1 METAAL
7 RSILS
12 VISRQEVED
21 PVGAETA
28 LQRLLSEQP
37 DQVAVLVRLARLLHR
52 LGRVDEAIP
61 LMRKA
66 ADIARTPAMLND
78 HGSLYLATGD
88 WAAAIE
94 EYQSAI
100 RLDPRYVLAR
110 VNLADTFAE
119 TGRTREAIEVYRT
132 AVSLD
137 PGSIDGHL
145 GLAVALLRI
154 GDSAAAVAE
163 CRAALVVDSN
173 NVQAWHLLA
182 VTLGKSGDRLGAIA
196 AEREAIAR
204 NAGFAKG
211 WHALGSLLDDAGEI
225 GQAVSAYRKALDLD
239 SSLVEASYDLAA
251 LSAAPPPPQM
261 PPCYVTRLFDD
272 FAATFERRLVD
283 ELKYCVPEALRAAVA
298 RHWPFQPPKDL
309 DVLDLGCGTGLV
321 GKQFRDV
328 AQRLTGVDLSP
339 GMLAEA
345 QRSGVY
351 DRLIG
356 DDVVHYMATDDGQFD
371 VILAADLFIYIGDLG
386 ELFAAAAARL
396 RPGGLF
402 AFSIE
407 TQQQRYVLRRT
418 RRYAHSL
425 EYIRE
430 LADSHNFEWREARS
444 TSLRLGEEGPVE
456 GHVIVVKRA

>member
-1 METAAL
+1 MLTA
-7 RSILS
+7 IG
-12 VISRQEVED
+12 RQETED
-21 PVGAETA
+21 PVGAEA
-28 LQRLLSEQP
+28 AMRRLLDEHPRES
-37 DQVAVLVRLARLLHR
+37 AILVRLARLLHR

-66 ADIARTPAMLND
+66 ADIARSPATLND
-78 HGSLYLATGD
+78 LGSLYLAAGD
-88 WAAAIE
+88 WAAAID

-110 VNLADTFAE
+110 INLADTFAE
-119 TGRTREAIEVYRT
+119 TGRMREAIEVYR
-132 AVSLD
+132 AAL
-137 PGSIDGHL
+137 SIDPASIDVHL

-154 GDSAAAVAE
+154 GDSAAALAE
-163 CRAALVVDSN
+163 CRAALDVDSN
-173 NVQAWHLLA
+173 NVQAWHVLA

-196 AEREAIAR
+196 AEREALAR
-204 NAGFAKG
+204 NAEFAKG

-225 GQAVSAYRKALDLD
+225 GQAASAYRKALDLD
-239 SSLVEASYDLAA
+239 PSLVEASYDLAA

-261 PPCYVTRLFDD
+261 PPGYVTRLFDD

-298 RHWPFQPPKDL
+298 RSWPFQPPKDL
-309 DVLDLGCGTGLV
+309 DILDLGCGTGLV

-328 AQRLTGVDLSP
+328 ARRLTGVDLSP

-356 DDVVHYMATDDGQFD
+356 DDVVHYMATDDGQYD
-371 VILAADLFIYIGDLG
+371 VILAADLLIYIGDLG
-386 ELFAAAAARL
+386 ELFAASAASL
-396 RPGGLF
+396 RTGGLF

-425 EYIRE
+425 GYIGE
-430 LADSHNFEWREARS
+430 LAGSHRFELLETRPIF
-444 TSLRLGEEGPVE
+444 LRLGNEGPVE
-456 GHVIVVKRA
+456 GHLVVLKRAR